1 MCFEY
6 CIYSLLYNVY
16 IWHNEIASP
25 LGLGELAL
33 VHVCSAIAFLAGPTG
48 RHWADLMPYWVDL
61 YVMVIRSNMFY
72 LFLYEFNIWVY
83 DVYICL

>member
-1 MCFEY
+1 MCF
-6 CIYSLLYNVY
+6 CILYLYLLYNVY
-16 IWHNEIASP
+16 IWLNEIASP

-72 LFLYEFNIWVY
+72 SFLYEFDICVY
-83 DVYICL
+83 DVYI